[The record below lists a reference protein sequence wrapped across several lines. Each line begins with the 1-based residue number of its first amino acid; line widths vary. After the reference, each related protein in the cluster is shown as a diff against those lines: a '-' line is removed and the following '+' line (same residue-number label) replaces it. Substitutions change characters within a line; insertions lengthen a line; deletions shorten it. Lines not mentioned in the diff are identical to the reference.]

1 MSAMRNV
8 IRDQLGKLRRAP
20 RTAVC
25 VMCAFL
31 LGAMA
36 ISIVARM
43 LTVAG
48 A

>member
-1 MSAMRNV
+1 MNA
-8 IRDQLGKLRRAP
+8 IRRQLGNLKRAP

-36 ISIVARM
+36 ISIIARM